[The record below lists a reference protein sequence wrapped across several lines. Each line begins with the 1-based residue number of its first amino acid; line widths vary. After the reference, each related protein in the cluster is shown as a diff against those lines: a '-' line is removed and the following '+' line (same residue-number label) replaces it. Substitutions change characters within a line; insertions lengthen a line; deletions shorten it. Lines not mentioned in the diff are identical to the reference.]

1 MTSSSKNTVVIQDIV
16 DHYNLP
22 LDLYKNNHA
31 GGVRIE
37 RHIRNK
43 KEKEKFTE
51 QYEKCMSDTS
61 GYKMRCANLK
71 QKLRKKLLEKKN

>member
-1 MTSSSKNTVVIQDIV
+1 MCRFKRKIKKKVIGKI
-16 DHYNLP
+16 NFF
-22 LDLYKNNHA
+22 A

-37 RHIRNK
+37 KHIRNK

-61 GYKMRCANLK
+61 SYKMRCANLK
-71 QKLRKKLLEKKN
+71 QRLRKKLLEKKN